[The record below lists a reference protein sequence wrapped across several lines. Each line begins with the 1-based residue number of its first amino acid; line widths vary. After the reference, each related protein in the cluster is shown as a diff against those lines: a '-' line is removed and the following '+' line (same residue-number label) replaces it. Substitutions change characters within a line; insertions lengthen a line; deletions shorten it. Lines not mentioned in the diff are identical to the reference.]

1 MRDDNEALKEGKK
14 KLEFAMFDLVNVR
27 DLDKQ
32 KLKRIRARKE
42 ELELERDGLREDK
55 KALKLEFAIYDLL
68 KLREV
73 DKQKLLRIRAICDE

>member
-1 MRDDNEALKEGKK
+1 
-14 KLEFAMFDLVNVR
+14 MFDLVNVR

-32 KLKRIRARKE
+32 KLKRITGRKE

-55 KALKLEFAIYDLL
+55 KALKEDKKKLEFAVYDLL

-73 DKQKLLRIRAICDE
+73 DKQKLLRIRTICNE